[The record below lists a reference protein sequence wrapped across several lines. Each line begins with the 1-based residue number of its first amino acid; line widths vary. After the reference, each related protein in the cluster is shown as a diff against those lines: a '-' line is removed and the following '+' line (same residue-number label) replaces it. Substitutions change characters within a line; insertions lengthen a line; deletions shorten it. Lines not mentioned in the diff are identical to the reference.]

1 MKNLQELF
9 IDAGVSELKASD
21 LTTFKVKDL
30 PDSNTGDV
38 WGIGVVYNGQEYGG
52 TVIVPENKKEH
63 MENVYA
69 GVEDFAATIADTV
82 PVSIA

>member
-9 IDAGVSELKASD
+9 LDAGVAEITAAD

-30 PDSNTGDV
+30 PDSDNGDV
-38 WGIGVVYNGQEYGG
+38 WGVGLEYGGQEYGG
-52 TVIVPENKKEH
+52 TVIVSEEKKEH

-69 GVEDFAATIADTV
+69 GIADFSATIVDGV
-82 PVSIA
+82 PITIV